1 MNVLKKIRKKI
12 DDVCV
17 NGMRIDGMQHL
28 LIGLIMLDTLKYFIP
43 VVWAAAITLTVLVAK
58 EVAYDKLLKQGTAEW
73 HDVFWGIV
81 GMILGLF

>member
-28 LIGLIMLDTLKYFIP
+28 LIGLIMLDTLKYFMP
-43 VVWAAAITLTVLVAK
+43 VVWAAAITLTILVAK
-58 EVAYDKLLKQGTAEW
+58 EVVYDKLLKQGTAEW

>member
-1 MNVLKKIRKKI
+1 MNVLKKIRAKI
-12 DDVCV
+12 DDACV

-43 VVWAAAITLTVLVAK
+43 MVWAAVITLAIMVGK
-58 EVAYDKLLKQGTAEW
+58 ELIYDKLLKQGTAEW

-81 GMILGLF
+81 GMILALF

>member
-1 MNVLKKIRKKI
+1 MNVLKEIRKKI

-28 LIGLIMLDTLKYFIP
+28 LIGLIMLDTLKYFMP
-43 VVWAAAITLTVLVAK
+43 VVWAASITLIILVAK
-58 EVAYDKLLKQGTAEW
+58 EVVYDKLLKQGTAEW

-81 GMILGLF
+81 GMMLALL

>member
-28 LIGLIMLDTLKYFIP
+28 LIGLIMLDTLKFFIP

-58 EVAYDKLLKQGTAEW
+58 EVVYDKLLKQGTAEW

>member
-1 MNVLKKIRKKI
+1 MNVLKEIRKKI

-58 EVAYDKLLKQGTAEW
+58 EVVYDKLLKQGTAEW